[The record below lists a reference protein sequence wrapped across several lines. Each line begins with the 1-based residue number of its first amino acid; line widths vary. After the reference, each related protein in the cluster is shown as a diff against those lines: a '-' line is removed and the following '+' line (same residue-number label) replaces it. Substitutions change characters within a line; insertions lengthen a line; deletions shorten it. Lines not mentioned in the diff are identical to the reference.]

1 MVNDKEVKTVVSPF
15 AVRENEVK
23 VFDGKE
29 GFASINQ
36 VVFKMDMGYINESH
50 IKALEVVNEF
60 GFITSRQC
68 TQILELRGKL
78 DDIEEDK
85 RQAKVSKWLEDLTK
99 SKVISRYYFQ
109 SDLGKSSY
117 RVYSMDKIA
126 TYILK
131 QRSIQTAWQP
141 TDNTKPAYSVKRK
154 LAGNQVIIAYMQKVA
169 SFSSTNPNLLL
180 YSKKYNV
187 KFKPTG
193 GLVVLKQGTK
203 EQNFIFEVVRRNEDW
218 RNMFA
223 EKIQLYSDFFENFT
237 RNDAGFYDKPQL
249 VFVGEDVQH
258 TAEMFT
264 IIKKVSQYLKDEDMY
279 FTTEL
284 KHLGEDLMDSISVFE
299 LDEKTHKYKAV
310 IKELEIL
317 KPGENKNGNED
328 KLKLDMKFNSNII
341 VE

>member
-68 TQILELRGKL
+68 TQILDLRGKI

-85 RQAKVSKWLEDLTK
+85 KQTRVAKWLEDLTK

-109 SDLGKSSY
+109 SASGKSSY
-117 RVYSMDKIA
+117 RVYAMDKIA

-131 QRSIQTAWQP
+131 QRNISTAWQP

-169 SFSSTNPNLLL
+169 AFKSTNPNLLL

-193 GLVVLKQGTK
+193 GLVVLKNGAD
-203 EQNFIFEVVRRNEDW
+203 EENFVFEVVRRNEDW

-223 EKIQLYSDFFENFT
+223 EKVQLYSDFFENFT
-237 RNDAGFYDKPQL
+237 KNDAGFYNPPRI
-249 VFVGEDVQH
+249 VFVGEDIQH
-258 TAEMFT
+258 TAEMFR
-264 IIKKVSQYLKDEDMY
+264 IIKKVSSYLKDEDMY

-284 KHLGEDLMDSISVFE
+284 KHLEEDLTKSISAFE
-299 LDEKTHKYKAV
+299 LDQTTKKYKAV
-310 IKELEIL
+310 IKELDIL
-317 KPGENKNGNED
+317 KPGESKKDES
-328 KLKLDMKFNSNII
+328 KLKLDMKFNSNMI

>member
-1 MVNDKEVKTVVSPF
+1 MVNDKEVKTAVSPF

-68 TQILELRGKL
+68 TQILDLRGKIN
-78 DDIEEDK
+78 DIEEDK
-85 RQAKVSKWLEDLTK
+85 KQTRVAKWLEDLTK

-109 SDLGKSSY
+109 SDSGKSSY

-131 QRSIQTAWQP
+131 QRNIPTAWQP

-154 LAGNQVIIAYMQKVA
+154 LAGNQIIIAYMQKVA
-169 SFSSTNPNLLL
+169 AFKSSNPNLLL

-193 GLVVLKQGTK
+193 GLVVLKNST
-203 EQNFIFEVVRRNEDW
+203 EDENFVFEVVRRNEDW
-218 RNMFA
+218 KNMFA
-223 EKIQLYSDFFENFT
+223 EKVQLYSDFFENFT
-237 RNDAGFYDKPQL
+237 KNDAGFYNPPKL
-249 VFVGEDVQH
+249 IFVGEDIQH
-258 TAEMFT
+258 TA
-264 IIKKVSQYLKDEDMY
+264 
-279 FTTEL
+279 
-284 KHLGEDLMDSISVFE
+284 
-299 LDEKTHKYKAV
+299 
-310 IKELEIL
+310 
-317 KPGENKNGNED
+317 
-328 KLKLDMKFNSNII
+328 
-341 VE
+341 

>member
-1 MVNDKEVKTVVSPF
+1 MVNDKEVKTAVSPF

-60 GFITSRQC
+60 GFVTSRQV
-68 TQILELRGKL
+68 TQILDLRGKL

-85 RQAKVSKWLEDLTK
+85 KQNRVAKWLEDLTK
-99 SKVISRYYFQ
+99 SKVIARYYFQ
-109 SDLGKSSY
+109 SEAGKSSY
-117 RVYSMDKIA
+117 RVYAMDKIA

-131 QRSIQTAWQP
+131 QRNIPTSWQP
-141 TDNTKPAYSVKRK
+141 TDNTKPAYAVKRK
-154 LAGNQVIIAYMQKVA
+154 LAGNQIIIAYMQKVA
-169 SFSSTNPNLLL
+169 AFYSTTPNVLL

-193 GLVVLKQGTK
+193 GMVTLKDGT
-203 EQNFIFEVVRRNEDW
+203 EDVNFIFEVVRRNEDW
-218 RNMFA
+218 KNMFA
-223 EKIQLYSDFFENFT
+223 EKVQLYSDFYENFS

-249 VFVGEDVQH
+249 VIVGEDIQH
-258 TAEMFT
+258 IAEIFR
-264 IIKKVSQYLKDEDMY
+264 IIKKVGMYLKDEEMY

-284 KHLGEDLMDSISVFE
+284 KHLDETLENSINIFE
-299 LDEKTHKYKAV
+299 LEKDSKKYKLV
-310 IKELEIL
+310 IKNLPIL
-317 KPGENKNGNED
+317 RPGKKEDND
-328 KLKLDMKFNSNII
+328 KLKTDVTFNPNMI

>member
-1 MVNDKEVKTVVSPF
+1 MVNDKEVKTAVSPF

-60 GFITSRQC
+60 GFVTSRQV
-68 TQILELRGKL
+68 TQILDLRGKI

-85 RQAKVSKWLEDLTK
+85 KQNKVAKWLEDLTK
-99 SKVISRYYFQ
+99 SKVIARYYFQ
-109 SDLGKSSY
+109 SESGKSSY
-117 RVYSMDKIA
+117 RAYAMDKIA

-131 QRSIQTAWQP
+131 QRNIATSWQP
-141 TDNTKPAYSVKRK
+141 TDNTKPAYAVKRK

-169 SFSSTNPNLLL
+169 AYHSTNPNILLF
-180 YSKKYNV
+180 SKKYNV

-193 GLVVLKQGTK
+193 GLITLKNGADDV
-203 EQNFIFEVVRRNEDW
+203 NFIFEVVRRNEDW
-218 RNMFA
+218 QNMFA
-223 EKIQLYSDFFENFT
+223 EKVQLFSDFYENFN

-249 VFVGEDVQH
+249 VFVGEDIQH
-258 TAEMFT
+258 IAEIFR
-264 IIKKVSQYLKDEDMY
+264 IIKKVGLSLKDEEMY

-284 KHLGEDLMDSISVFE
+284 KHLEDNLEKSINVFE
-299 LDEKTHKYKAV
+299 LEVDTKKYKL
-310 IKELEIL
+310 ITKDLEIL
-317 KPGENKNGNED
+317 KPGKKED
-328 KLKLDMKFNSNII
+328 NNQLKTDVTFNPNMI